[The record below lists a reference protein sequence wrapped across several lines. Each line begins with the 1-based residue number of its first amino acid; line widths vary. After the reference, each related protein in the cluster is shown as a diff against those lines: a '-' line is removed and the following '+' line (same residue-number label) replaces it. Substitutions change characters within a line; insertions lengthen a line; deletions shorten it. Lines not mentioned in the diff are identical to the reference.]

1 MRSLKV
7 FLKEFVQKT
16 DLLTSGVLQ
25 GRANMGISRQ
35 MFGPL
40 AFQSSGFL
48 VCISYGGLPAESLC
62 SHS

>member
-35 MFGPL
+35 MFGEAQL
-40 AFQSSGFL
+40 NL
-48 VCISYGGLPAESLC
+48 
-62 SHS
+62 